1 MARTQIGTQYT
12 TTNVNDTA
20 HKSQSKNTHHKR
32 IRNGTN
38 SIKSKYRN

>member
-20 HKSQSKNTHHKR
+20 HKSQSKNTNHKR
-32 IRNGTN
+32 IKSGTN
-38 SIKSKYRN
+38 IIKSKHRD